1 MRDAPRHSPA
11 TRASTRGARRR
22 SHARGPQIVFLSP
35 SLPPFT
41 PSRTVS
47 CRAVPYLTLPYL
59 TLPCLPYRT
68 VPHLRRA
75 PLIAPKKG
83 LAGLKFS
90 KKESDYWKEKDPSK
104 NVICKCER
112 VTEAEVTPTLTPTLT
127 LARARAPTS
136 LKHYPKPYPK
146 PCPNS
151 YPSPYPNSR
160 SSTLAAARCPSIAR
174 RLSAS
179 ARAQAWATARATPT
193 TTTAR

>member
-1 MRDAPRHSPA
+1 MRRGTHPRPELQPEA
-11 TRASTRGARRR
+11 RAADRTQEGLR
-22 SHARGPQIVFLSP
+22 LSSFPPP
-35 SLPPFT
+35 SLPSSLPV
-41 PSRTVS
+41 P

-59 TLPCLPYRT
+59 TLPYLPYRT

-151 YPSPYPNSR
+151 YPSPYPNPR